1 MKKYAEGA
9 AAFLLLVVA
18 GSVSAVGKTSADD
31 GIPALL
37 KFAEQQQVVAPA
49 PSVAEKAPSASPPVA
64 AKPKPVIEPRGDAA
78 RLSALNQTL
87 RQQAE
92 VIQQQADTVRR
103 LERLLAVQATVPPP
117 TEPAAVDIRPLA
129 AALKGIR
136 RAIAPPP
143 DLLAMAASLARQQR
157 IAGEQKQRLQQ
168 LSRQLAQ
175 MQLPP
180 TLVSDADKQAYA
192 AGVSLGRDIVQLQ
205 EQNRQLGIEADR
217 VRLLA
222 GIADTLNGKP
232 RLDNAAIDGALQA
245 ADRALQQAHRQRQQT
260 LQQDGKAYLAD
271 FAVRPGVQQ
280 DALGFYYRVDYAGSG
295 KIAAG
300 DNVSIVVRESLPDG
314 TVIKDM
320 ELAGT
325 TISLPLAQY
334 PPLFRA
340 AIGKLDKHGSITLA
354 VPPELAYGDKGSPPA
369 IPPGATMIYTLR
381 VADVLPPD
389 KDRQK

>member
-1 MKKYAEGA
+1 M
-9 AAFLLLVVA
+9 LLLLVA
-18 GSVSAVGKTSADD
+18 GSVLAAGKTPADD

-37 KFAEQQQVVAPA
+37 KFAEQQQVAAPA
-49 PSVAEKAPSASPPVA
+49 PSVAEKAPSVSSPVTV
-64 AKPKPVIEPRGDAA
+64 KPKPSTAPRGDSA
-78 RLSALNQTL
+78 RLTALNQTL

-92 VIQQQADTVRR
+92 VIQQQAETVRR
-103 LERLLAVQATVPPP
+103 LERQLAIQAAETAVSVP
-117 TEPAAVDIRPLA
+117 EVVDIRPLA

-168 LSRQLAQ
+168 LGRQLAQ
-175 MQLPP
+175 LQQPP
-180 TLVSDADKQAYA
+180 ALVSDADKQAYA
-192 AGVSLGRDIVQLQ
+192 AGVSLGRDILHLQ
-205 EQNRQLGIEADR
+205 EQNQQLGIEADR
-217 VRLLA
+217 PRLLA
-222 GIADTLNGKP
+222 GIADTLNGRL

-271 FAVRPGVQQ
+271 FATRPGVHK

-295 KIAAG
+295 RIGAG

-320 ELAGT
+320 EPAGT
-325 TISLPLAQY
+325 TITLPLAQY

-340 AIGKLDKHGSITLA
+340 AIGKLDKHGSITLV
-354 VPPELAYGDKGSPPA
+354 VPPELAYGEKGSPPA

-389 KDRQK
+389 KDR

>member
-1 MKKYAEGA
+1 MKKCAEGA
-9 AAFLLLVVA
+9 AAFLLLLVA
-18 GSVSAVGKTSADD
+18 GSVLAAGKTSADD

-37 KFAEQQQVVAPA
+37 KFAEQQQVAAPA
-49 PSVAEKAPSASPPVA
+49 PSVAEKAPSVSSPVTV
-64 AKPKPVIEPRGDAA
+64 KPKPSTVPRGDTA
-78 RLSALNQTL
+78 RLTALNQTL

-92 VIQQQADTVRR
+92 VIQQQAETVRR
-103 LERLLAVQATVPPP
+103 LERQLAIQAA
-117 TEPAAVDIRPLA
+117 EPAVSVPEVVDIRPLA

-168 LSRQLAQ
+168 LGQQLAQ
-175 MQLPP
+175 LQQPP
-180 TLVSDADKQAYA
+180 ALVSDADKQAYA
-192 AGVSLGRDIVQLQ
+192 AGVSLGRDILQLQ

-217 VRLLA
+217 PRLLA
-222 GIADTLNGKP
+222 GIADTLNGRP

-271 FAVRPGVQQ
+271 FATRPGVHK

-295 KIAAG
+295 RIGAG

-320 ELAGT
+320 EPAGT
-325 TISLPLAQY
+325 TITLPLAQY

-340 AIGKLDKHGSITLA
+340 AIGKLDKHGSITLV
-354 VPPELAYGDKGSPPA
+354 VPPELAYGEKGSPPA
-369 IPPGATMIYTLR
+369 IPPGATMIYALR

-389 KDRQK
+389 KDR

>member
-1 MKKYAEGA
+1 MKKCAEGA
-9 AAFLLLVVA
+9 AAFLSLLVA
-18 GSVSAVGKTSADD
+18 GSVLAAGKTPADD

-37 KFAEQQQVVAPA
+37 KFAEQQQVAAPA
-49 PSVAEKAPSASPPVA
+49 PSVAEKAPSVSSPVTV
-64 AKPKPVIEPRGDAA
+64 KPKPSTVPRGDTA
-78 RLSALNQTL
+78 RLTALNQTL

-92 VIQQQADTVRR
+92 VIQQQAETVRR
-103 LERLLAVQATVPPP
+103 LERQLAIQAA
-117 TEPAAVDIRPLA
+117 EPAVSVPEVVDIRPLA

-143 DLLAMAASLARQQR
+143 DLLAMAVSLARQQR

-168 LSRQLAQ
+168 LGRQLAQ
-175 MQLPP
+175 LQQPP
-180 TLVSDADKQAYA
+180 ALVSDADKQAYA
-192 AGVSLGRDIVQLQ
+192 AGVSLGRDILQLQ

-217 VRLLA
+217 PRLLA
-222 GIADTLNGKP
+222 GIADTLNGRP

-260 LQQDGKAYLAD
+260 LQQDGKAYLAE
-271 FAVRPGVQQ
+271 FATRPGVHK

-295 KIAAG
+295 RIGAG
-300 DNVSIVVRESLPDG
+300 DNVSVVVRESLPDG

-320 ELAGT
+320 EPAGT
-325 TISLPLAQY
+325 TITLPLAQY

-340 AIGKLDKHGSITLA
+340 AIGKLDKHGSITLV
-354 VPPELAYGDKGSPPA
+354 VPPELAYGEKGSPPA
-369 IPPGATMIYTLR
+369 IPPGATMIYALR

-389 KDRQK
+389 KDR

>member
-1 MKKYAEGA
+1 MKKCAEGA
-9 AAFLLLVVA
+9 AAFLLLLVA
-18 GSVSAVGKTSADD
+18 GSVLAAGKTPADD

-37 KFAEQQQVVAPA
+37 KFAEQQQVAAPA
-49 PSVAEKAPSASPPVA
+49 PSVAEKAPSVSLPVTV
-64 AKPKPVIEPRGDAA
+64 KPKPSTVPRGDTA
-78 RLSALNQTL
+78 RLTALNQTL

-92 VIQQQADTVRR
+92 VIQQQAETVRR
-103 LERLLAVQATVPPP
+103 LERQLAIQAA
-117 TEPAAVDIRPLA
+117 EPAVSVPEVVDIRPLV

-168 LSRQLAQ
+168 LGRQLAQ
-175 MQLPP
+175 LQQPP
-180 TLVSDADKQAYA
+180 ALVSDADKQAYA
-192 AGVSLGRDIVQLQ
+192 AGVSLGRDILQLQ

-217 VRLLA
+217 PRLLA
-222 GIADTLNGKP
+222 GIADTLNGRL
-232 RLDNAAIDGALQA
+232 RLDNAAIDGSLQA

-271 FAVRPGVQQ
+271 FATRPGVHK

-295 KIAAG
+295 RIGAG
-300 DNVSIVVRESLPDG
+300 DNVSVVVRESLPDG

-320 ELAGT
+320 EPAGT
-325 TISLPLAQY
+325 TITLPLAQY

-340 AIGKLDKHGSITLA
+340 AIGKLDKHGSITLV
-354 VPPELAYGDKGSPPA
+354 VPPELAYGEKGSPPA
-369 IPPGATMIYTLR
+369 IPPGATMIYALR

-389 KDRQK
+389 KDR

>member
-1 MKKYAEGA
+1 MKKCAEGA
-9 AAFLLLVVA
+9 AAFLLLLVA
-18 GSVSAVGKTSADD
+18 GSVLAAGKTPTDD

-37 KFAEQQQVVAPA
+37 KFAEQQQVATPAAPA
-49 PSVAEKAPSASPPVA
+49 AEKAPSVTSPATVKS
-64 AKPKPVIEPRGDAA
+64 KPSTAPRGDTA
-78 RLSALNQTL
+78 RLTALNQTL

-103 LERLLAVQATVPPP
+103 LERQLTIQVA
-117 TEPAAVDIRPLA
+117 EPAVSVPEVVDIRPLT

-143 DLLAMAASLARQQR
+143 DLIAMAASLARQQR
-157 IAGEQKQRLQQ
+157 IAGEQERRLQQ
-168 LSRQLAQ
+168 LGRQLAQ
-175 MQLPP
+175 LQQPLA
-180 TLVSDADKQAYA
+180 LVSDADKQAYA
-192 AGVSLGRDIVQLQ
+192 AGVSLGRDILHLQ
-205 EQNRQLGIEADR
+205 EQNQQRGIEADR
-217 VRLLA
+217 PRLLA
-222 GIADTLNGKP
+222 GIADTLNGRP

-245 ADRALQQAHRQRQQT
+245 ADRAVQQVHRQRQQT

-271 FAVRPGVQQ
+271 FATRPGVHK

-295 KIAAG
+295 RIGAG

-320 ELAGT
+320 EPAGT
-325 TISLPLAQY
+325 TITLPLAQY

-340 AIGKLDKHGSITLA
+340 AIGKLDKHGSITLV
-354 VPPELAYGDKGSPPA
+354 VPPELAYGEKGSPPA

-389 KDRQK
+389 KDR

>member
-1 MKKYAEGA
+1 M
-9 AAFLLLVVA
+9 LLLLVA
-18 GSVSAVGKTSADD
+18 GSVLAAGKTPADD

-37 KFAEQQQVVAPA
+37 KFAEQQQVAAPA
-49 PSVAEKAPSASPPVA
+49 PSVAEKAPSVSSPVTV
-64 AKPKPVIEPRGDAA
+64 KPKPSTAPRGDTA
-78 RLSALNQTL
+78 RLTALNQTL

-92 VIQQQADTVRR
+92 VIQQQAETVRR
-103 LERLLAVQATVPPP
+103 LERQLAIQAA
-117 TEPAAVDIRPLA
+117 EPAVSMPEVVDIRPLA

-143 DLLAMAASLARQQR
+143 DLIAMAASLARQQR

-168 LSRQLAQ
+168 LGRQLAQ
-175 MQLPP
+175 LQQPP
-180 TLVSDADKQAYA
+180 ALVSDADKQAYA
-192 AGVSLGRDIVQLQ
+192 AGVSLGRDILHLQ
-205 EQNRQLGIEADR
+205 EQNQQLGIEADR
-217 VRLLA
+217 PRLLA
-222 GIADTLNGKP
+222 GIADTLNGQL

-260 LQQDGKAYLAD
+260 LLQIGKAYLAD
-271 FAVRPGVQQ
+271 FATRPGVHK

-295 KIAAG
+295 RISAG

-320 ELAGT
+320 EPAGT
-325 TISLPLAQY
+325 TITLPLAQY

-340 AIGKLDKHGSITLA
+340 AIGKLDKHGSITLV
-354 VPPELAYGDKGSPPA
+354 VPPELAYGEKGSPPA

-389 KDRQK
+389 KDR

>member
-1 MKKYAEGA
+1 MKKCAEGA
-9 AAFLLLVVA
+9 AAFLSLLVA
-18 GSVSAVGKTSADD
+18 GSVLAAGKTPADD

-37 KFAEQQQVVAPA
+37 KFAEQQQVAAPA
-49 PSVAEKAPSASPPVA
+49 PSVAEKAPSVSSPVTV
-64 AKPKPVIEPRGDAA
+64 KPKLSTVPRGDTA
-78 RLSALNQTL
+78 RLTALNQTL

-92 VIQQQADTVRR
+92 VIQQQAETVRR
-103 LERLLAVQATVPPP
+103 LERQLAIQAA
-117 TEPAAVDIRPLA
+117 EPAVSVPEVVDIRPLA

-143 DLLAMAASLARQQR
+143 DLLAMAVSLARQQR

-168 LSRQLAQ
+168 LGRQLAQ
-175 MQLPP
+175 LQQPP
-180 TLVSDADKQAYA
+180 ALVSDADKQAYA
-192 AGVSLGRDIVQLQ
+192 AGVSLGRDILQLQ

-217 VRLLA
+217 PRLLA
-222 GIADTLNGKP
+222 GITDTLNGRP

-260 LQQDGKAYLAD
+260 LQQDGKAYLAE
-271 FAVRPGVQQ
+271 FATRPGVHK

-295 KIAAG
+295 RIGAG
-300 DNVSIVVRESLPDG
+300 DNVSVVVRESLPDG

-320 ELAGT
+320 EPAGT
-325 TISLPLAQY
+325 TITLPLAQY

-340 AIGKLDKHGSITLA
+340 AIGKLDKHGSITLV
-354 VPPELAYGDKGSPPA
+354 VPPELAYGEKGSPPA
-369 IPPGATMIYTLR
+369 IPPGATMIYALR

-389 KDRQK
+389 KDR

>member
-1 MKKYAEGA
+1 MKKCAEGA
-9 AAFLLLVVA
+9 AAFLLLLVA
-18 GSVSAVGKTSADD
+18 GSVSAVGKTPADD

-37 KFAEQQQVVAPA
+37 KFAEQQAVVSA

-64 AKPKPVIEPRGDAA
+64 AKPKPSIVPREEAA
-78 RLSALNQTL
+78 RLMALNQTL

-103 LERLLAVQATVPPP
+103 LERLLAVQATVPPS
-117 TEPAAVDIRPLA
+117 TAPAVVDIRPLA

-143 DLLAMAASLARQQR
+143 DLIAMAASLARQQR

-168 LSRQLAQ
+168 LSRQLVRLQ
-175 MQLPP
+175 QPP
-180 TLVSDADKQAYA
+180 ALVSDADKQAYA
-192 AGVSLGRDIVQLQ
+192 AGVSLGRDILQLQ
-205 EQNRQLGIEADR
+205 EQNQQLGIEADR
-217 VRLLA
+217 PRLLA

-232 RLDNAAIDGALQA
+232 RLDNATIDSALLA
-245 ADRALQQAHRQRQQT
+245 ADSALQQAHRQRQQS

-271 FAVRPGVQQ
+271 FATRPGVQK
-280 DALGFYYRVDYAGSG
+280 DALGFYYHVDYVGSG
-295 KIAAG
+295 QIDEG

-340 AIGKLDKHGSITLA
+340 AIGKLDKHGSITLV
-354 VPPELAYGDKGSPPA
+354 VPPALAYGEKGSPPA

-389 KDRQK
+389 KERQK